1 MFKKRTSIIS
11 AVNEEKPMFSKRA
24 SIISAVLSIIV
35 VIFVISVVAYQIR
48 TNPYEEHYFEKIGF
62 KEPQYT
68 YAELIEDFGQPL
80 DIQESSD
87 FTEVRYD
94 DFCVRLFTDNPEA
107 GIMNVRV
114 FGSAYRFGSK
124 KIGVGSTKK
133 EVSDAY
139 KYAKKSPDTDYAY
152 VDGKMYVQYFFD
164 DNDIVKEILIFWY
177 S

>member
-1 MFKKRTSIIS
+1 
-11 AVNEEKPMFSKRA
+11 MFSKRA
-24 SIISAVLSIIV
+24 SIISAVLLIIV

-94 DFCVRLFTDNPEA
+94 DFCVRLFTDNPGSRNNECKSFW
-107 GIMNVRV
+107 
-114 FGSAYRFGSK
+114 FGVPVWKQENRCWFNQKRS
-124 KIGVGSTKK
+124 IGC
-133 EVSDAY
+133 
-139 KYAKKSPDTDYAY
+139 
-152 VDGKMYVQYFFD
+152 
-164 DNDIVKEILIFWY
+164 I
-177 S
+177 